1 MSTTPPGLSQTEAK
15 RLLLRD
21 GPNELTPPRQ
31 HTLWQSLRDVAE
43 EPMLQLLVA
52 AGLLYLVLGDL
63 GEALMLLAFVLV
75 NITITLVQ
83 GRRTEKA
90 LQALHELSSP
100 RALVLRD
107 GQQLRIAG
115 REVVCGDLLVLAE
128 GDRVAADAQL
138 LSANDLRADESLLS
152 GEALPAD
159 KRVPL
164 EGKPDAP
171 ADVRQGFVYAGTLL
185 VGGQGVARVVATGA
199 ASEIGRIGRALSE
212 IDSPATPLTLQTRH
226 LVKIFSL
233 IGLSLSVLLV
243 LLYGLLRSDWSG
255 GLLAGITLAMSMLPE
270 EFLLILTVFM
280 AMGAWRLAGER
291 VLTRR
296 AATIEALGAATVLCT
311 DKTGTLT
318 QNRMAVAELWGL
330 TDAGPQQWTRG
341 TEPQAQQGLPE
352 ALQPLL
358 EFGILASEREPFD
371 PMDKALLAL
380 GQERLPPACRHED
393 WTLVHEYGLSPEL
406 PAMTH
411 VWQSSKQ
418 ADNNSHQVAVK
429 GGLEAVLRLCRLDAA
444 AQAPVNAAAAEM
456 AARGLRV
463 LGVARASFEGS
474 HWPAAPDSQPGFAFA
489 LLGLVALA
497 DPLRPGVPEAVQ
509 ECRAAGIRVLMITGD
524 HPATALA
531 IAAQAGLENAGSADH
546 TLTGAELATLSDAE
560 LGRRVASTTLFA
572 RVLPDQKLRIV
583 NALQANGGVVAMT
596 GDGVNDAPS
605 LKAAHIG
612 IAMGGRGT
620 DVAREA
626 ASLVLLD
633 DDFGSI
639 VHAVR
644 LGRRIYDNLRKA
656 MAFILA
662 VHVPIAGL
670 SMLPLLFDLPLVF
683 MPVHIAFLELMI
695 NPACS
700 IVFESEGE
708 EGDAMKRPPRD
719 PAAPLFSRAL
729 IGSSLLQGL
738 LVLLATA
745 SLFIGLLHMEVPE
758 AQARAASFTAL
769 VLCSMALIVV
779 NRSFSGQLVAALR
792 RPNPALWRMLGLTSA
807 LLLTVLL
814 LAPLRRLFHF
824 DAMPLWMWGAAFGL
838 GLAVML
844 ALELLQRW
852 RRRLIEP

>member
-1 MSTTPPGLSQTEAK
+1 MSPVPTGLTQTEAQ

-31 HTLWQSLRDVAE
+31 RTLWHSLREVAA

-52 AGLLYLVLGDL
+52 AGLLYLMLGDL

-75 NITITLVQ
+75 NIGITLVQ
-83 GRRTEKA
+83 GQRTEKA
-90 LQALHELSSP
+90 LQALHELTSP

-107 GQQLRIAG
+107 GQQQRIAG
-115 REVVCGDLLVLAE
+115 NEVVCGDLLVLAE

-138 LSANDLRADESLLS
+138 LSANDLRADESLLT
-152 GEALPAD
+152 GEAMPAD
-159 KRVPL
+159 KRVPAQG
-164 EGKPDAP
+164 EPDA
-171 ADVRQGFVYAGTLL
+171 REGFVYAGTLL
-185 VGGQGVARVVATGA
+185 VGGQGLARVVATGS
-199 ASEIGRIGRALSE
+199 ASEIGRIGLALGE
-212 IDSPATPLTLQTRH
+212 IDSPVTPLTLQTRR
-226 LVKIFSL
+226 LVKIFSI
-233 IGLSLSVLLV
+233 IGLSLSVLVV
-243 LLYGLLRSDWSG
+243 LLYGLTRSDWIG

-296 AATIEALGAATVLCT
+296 SATIEALGAATVLCT

-318 QNRMAVAELWGL
+318 QNRMAVAELLGL
-330 TDAGPQQWTRG
+330 TEAGPLHWTQG
-341 TEPQAQQGLPE
+341 AKPEALQALPE

-358 EFGILASEREPFD
+358 EFAILACEREPFD

-380 GQERLPPACRHED
+380 GQGQLPPARRHEG
-393 WTLVHEYGLSPEL
+393 WTLAHEYGLSPEL

-411 VWQSSKQ
+411 VWQTSMQPVSTE
-418 ADNNSHQVAVK
+418 HQVAVK
-429 GGLEAVLRLCRLDAA
+429 GALEAVLRLCRLDGA
-444 AQAPVNAAAAEM
+444 AQAPVNTAAAEM

-463 LGVARASFEGS
+463 LAVAQARFEGTD
-474 HWPAAPDSQPGFAFA
+474 WPAAPDSQPGFAFT

-531 IAAQAGLENAGSADH
+531 IAAQAGLVSGKDATADP
-546 TLTGAELATLSDAE
+546 TLTGAQLAALSDTE
-560 LGRRVASTTLFA
+560 LRSRVASTTIFA
-572 RVLPDQKLRIV
+572 RVLPEQKLRIV

-745 SLFIGLLHMEVPE
+745 ALFIGLLKLDLPE
-758 AQARAASFTAL
+758 AQARAACFAAL
-769 VLCSMALIVV
+769 VLCSMSLIVV
-779 NRSFSGQLVAALR
+779 NRSFSGQLAAALR
-792 RPNPALWRMLGLTSA
+792 RPNPALWRMLSLTTA

-814 LAPLRRLFHF
+814 LPPLRRLFHF
-824 DAMPLWMWGAAFGL
+824 EAMPLWLYGAALGL

-844 ALELLQRW
+844 ALEGMQRW
-852 RRRLIEP
+852 RRAIIEA